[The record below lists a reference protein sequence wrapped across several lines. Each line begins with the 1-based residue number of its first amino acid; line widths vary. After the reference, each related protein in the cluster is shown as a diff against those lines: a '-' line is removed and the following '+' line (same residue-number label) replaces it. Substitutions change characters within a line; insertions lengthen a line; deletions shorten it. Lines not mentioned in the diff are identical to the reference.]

1 MLVPAAAAIS
11 TSLATVLV
19 LTEKVGATQIL
30 SFAQPLSTPAAK
42 RWRLH
47 LTEDLPEWSDPAELR
62 RFWDDLEPR
71 ALVLSRHAE
80 GHAPA
85 MASLARARGVP
96 TVFHLDD
103 DLLAV
108 PDALGKA
115 KVRHYRDPQRLAGL
129 RQMLE
134 GVDLVYASTDA
145 LASRLVEHGVRAR
158 IVSGELYCTPSDI
171 APKVMP
177 PRAAPTVGYMGT
189 GGHSQDLALVM
200 PAVCR
205 LMRRIPTMCF
215 ETYGTI
221 RPREEMAE
229 FGERYRHHAAEPDYD
244 RFLQHLAETGWWVGL
259 APLEDNPFN
268 RCKADTKWVE
278 YSWAGIAV
286 VASDLPVYHRACA
299 EGAGLLAHGLDGWE
313 RAMELLLTDSLFREA
328 QCTVAKQRLR
338 LHYSRSRLARQ
349 VEDILDLA
357 SAPYRVGA

>member
-1 MLVPAAAAIS
+1 
-11 TSLATVLV
+11 
-19 LTEKVGATQIL
+19 
-30 SFAQPLSTPAAK
+30 
-42 RWRLH
+42 
-47 LTEDLPEWSDPAELR
+47 
-62 RFWDDLEPR
+62 
-71 ALVLSRHAE
+71 
-80 GHAPA
+80 
-85 MASLARARGVP
+85 VP

-338 LHYSRSRLARQ
+338 KLYNRSRLARQ

-357 SAPYRVGA
+357 CAQDRVSV